1 MKKEKRAKKNEY
13 KRYFFKKEYLFII
26 IAMGIFISTFYINSI
41 TVKAE
46 NVYTINGKQ
55 IRCSDATADP
65 NDGCYDYASQIYYKI
80 WNQGFT
86 PYFDSADNSIG
97 NLSDGELI
105 LNPNNLKNYV
115 SHAALGA
122 CIRVTPKEY
131 LHAADNWGHSQ
142 IIVQKDVNGF
152 TVLQGGMGN
161 AYPYGRCESYYTW
174 SSYCSSFSGSYP
186 YIKYIKWP
194 GADYYNGHDV
204 ELYKIKEG
212 DTFSGKVTFQAKRGD
227 DDSNHYAIF
236 YIDDVP
242 ITGHISS
249 DSNGFFSVTY
259 DTTQLSN
266 GKHQLSVYYANTTG
280 SDWSLANIYINN
292 EKLTV
297 SNIHVFNVSSK
308 GFTINCEIS
317 QGINMIEME
326 TWTSKNDK
334 DDVVWKKATIN
345 GNIARIDIS
354 TADHNN
360 EQGEYITNIYASN
373 GSVSRTWTATVKA
386 IACDQGSPM
395 KSGFERTIP
404 DGDYIIANAGTKEKS
419 SYYYLDINGADVP
432 ALKGSNVKLNG
443 PVKDV
448 PICDIWSIKYSDGFY
463 SIVQK
468 GTAQSLDVQDAS
480 LSDDAKVM
488 SYPSHGGDNQKWA
501 ISSNGRNGYRIQA
514 KHSGLSLAAGQ
525 TNTNSA
531 AVTTKISVNDD
542 TQSWLFIPYQPKKT
556 VSNGKYII
564 VSDLNSNY
572 IMDVLGNT
580 GDVADLTGV
589 KLGKNT
595 SNNKFNSFEIKALD
609 NGYYS
614 IVNSASGK
622 SLDLGSANSNINNS
636 IVVNK
641 VNSSSFSQQWA
652 IEKNGNGYTIKS
664 KCSGMPLGINNS
676 AVSDGATISQ
686 NVFTGGKE
694 QTWKLVKAEYTVKYD
709 LNGGTGTIKN
719 QTKYYKNAL
728 TLSKTEPTRE
738 NYNFLGWA
746 TSKDATT
753 PEYKAG
759 DTYKTD
765 KNVTLYAVWAEKT
778 LYKIKFSGGTN
789 ATGTAPSTIKAESG
803 KKIVLPENPFKR
815 TCYKFIGWSDGKKTY
830 SAGSKYTVPSKSV
843 TLTAEWEYVPSN
855 VPKAPDSNIKA
866 PLSVTSFIKRCYK
879 VALGRE
885 ADPTGLQYWVDK
897 LNGNQYTGAQIGYG
911 FIFSDEY
918 KAKHT
923 SNNQFI
929 RDLYAMY
936 FDREPDAV
944 GYNYWMGQLKSGV
957 GREEVFAGFANSDEF
972 FNLCAG
978 YGIAGGVYVTGYN
991 LDAQGKINCYV
1002 ARLYKVCF
1010 NRLPDKAGQ
1019 TYWVEQLINGKETGT
1034 TVAEN
1039 MIFST
1044 EFKNLKLND
1053 KNYIAYL
1060 YRSIFGREPGKDEFN
1075 YWLKRLV
1082 DKAETRESI
1091 FYEFTDSVE
1100 FKNMCNSY
1108 GINP

>member
-1 MKKEKRAKKNEY
+1 MKQKKHVKKGAKNKIFANRKSY
-13 KRYFFKKEYLFII
+13 LIKKTL
-26 IAMGIFISTFYINSI
+26 GIFLIVAMVITMLPQMSIRAMAANDDQAANVDLRRHLYNATFEDINNPSVFLKQAKGSVTCTLVAAVMMMRRTAMATGNANWSSI
-41 TVKAE
+41 TESSARGTAWKEGAGLYNSFKYAGIQVRSGSLNNSTS
-46 NVYTINGKQ
+46 NVINLLNAHPEGIVIYNTSKPHAILLTDYTNGVFY
-55 IRCSDATADP
+55 CADP
-65 NDGCYDYASQIYYKI
+65 SSYYPTGRIPISQASITLSSCTKYWYVESPQVTLNVDHEPQGALDCCESSPGYIRVAGWAVDYDTPQQSLWIHVYCDDTYVGAIQADGYRSDIAEAFSNINAGAYHGYDANIPINMYGTHTIKVFAL
-80 WNQGFT
+80 N
-86 PYFDSADNSIG
+86 
-97 NLSDGELI
+97 NLSTGNNPLLGSKSIDI
-105 LNPNNLKNYV
+105 LPAG
-115 SHAALGA
+115 SA
-122 CIRVTPKEY
+122 
-131 LHAADNWGHSQ
+131 
-142 IIVQKDVNGF
+142 
-152 TVLQGGMGN
+152 M
-161 AYPYGRCESYYTW
+161 PYGFDR
-174 SSYCSSFSGSYP
+174 
-186 YIKYIKWP
+186 
-194 GADYYNGHDV
+194 A
-204 ELYKIKEG
+204 L
-212 DTFSGKVTFQAKRGD
+212 
-227 DDSNHYAIF
+227 
-236 YIDDVP
+236 
-242 ITGHISS
+242 
-249 DSNGFFSVTY
+249 
-259 DTTQLSN
+259 
-266 GKHQLSVYYANTTG
+266 
-280 SDWSLANIYINN
+280 
-292 EKLTV
+292 
-297 SNIHVFNVSSK
+297 
-308 GFTINCEIS
+308 
-317 QGINMIEME
+317 
-326 TWTSKNDK
+326 
-334 DDVVWKKATIN
+334 
-345 GNIARIDIS
+345 
-354 TADHNN
+354 
-360 EQGEYITNIYASN
+360 
-373 GSVSRTWTATVKA
+373 
-386 IACDQGSPM
+386 
-395 KSGFERTIP
+395 P
-404 DGDYIIANAGTKEKS
+404 DGDYIIANAGTADKA
-419 SYYYLDINGADVP
+419 SYYYFLDLPGTDVP
-432 ALKGSNVKLNG
+432 EKEGTHVQLCGPLN
-443 PVKDV
+443 DV
-448 PICDIWSIKYSDGFY
+448 ASCDIWTIKYSDGFY

-468 GTAQSLDVQDAS
+468 GTTMALDVQDAS

-622 SLDLGSANSNINNS
+622 SLDLSSANSNINNS

-664 KCSGMPLGINNS
+664 KCSGMPLGINN
-676 AVSDGATISQ
+676 ATASDGATISQ
-686 NVFTGGKE
+686 NKYTGGKE

-728 TLSKTEPTRE
+728 TLSKTDPTRE

-815 TCYKFIGWSDGKKTY
+815 TCYKYIGWSDGKKTY